1 MVQNDAMIKFAKGA
15 EIAKLKKSNN
25 CVIYTRVS
33 TKEQADNNLSLET
46 QRKGCEAYV
55 VKHGYDVMSCFG
67 GTYESAAS
75 DERKQFQKMIDFSK
89 KAKTKVFY
97 IIVYSLERFSRTGDN
112 AIWLSRQLRELGI
125 SIISVTQ
132 PIDTSNPSGIL
143 QQNILF
149 LFGQYDND
157 LRKQKSMAGTREK
170 LLTGHWCTKAPVGY
184 DNVRRNG
191 QSYIEVNAIGKLLR
205 KAFLWKANEQAN
217 NTEIVKWLAA
227 NGYKTT
233 LKFIGQILR
242 NPFYCGLLSHKA
254 LGGEMVKGK
263 HEAIISKEIFLKV
276 NEIKYCSTGSKHN
289 TEFESTP
296 LKLFMKCDVCGE
308 HLRGYI
314 VKSKKIYYYK
324 CDNKKNCSCNKNAN
338 QLHKIFQNI
347 LSEISLDEK
356 YVPLFKLQLKTLYSE
371 LNENRD
377 KQNEGYQKQLIELK
391 KKVERLEERYINE
404 EIKGELYEKFSAKF
418 KEESAEIMQQMT
430 SCPISTS
437 NLDYYVNRSIELC
450 TKLPLLWTSSNFKE
464 KQKLQRL
471 IFSDGIYYNKQ
482 KEQTRTAKINSV
494 FLLNASL
501 NSISRQKN
509 NGLQSEISL
518 KSVSVSGS
526 RLELPTFGL

>member
-1 MVQNDAMIKFAKGA
+1 MTDQNSILKFAKGA
-15 EIAKLKKSNN
+15 EVAKLRKSNN

-55 VKHGYDVMSCFG
+55 VKHGYDVLSYFG

-89 KAKTKVFY
+89 KVKTKVSY

-170 LLTGHWCTKAPVGY
+170 LLSGHWCTKAPVGY

-191 QSYIEVNAIGKLLR
+191 QSCIEINPTGHLLR

-227 NGYKTT
+227 HGYKTS
-233 LKFIGQILR
+233 LKFMGQILR

-263 HEAIISKEIFLKV
+263 HEALISKEIFLKV
-276 NEIKYCSTGSKHN
+276 NEIKYCSTGSKHSL
-289 TEFESTP
+289 EFEATP

-308 HLRGYI
+308 YMRGYL
-314 VKSKKIYYYK
+314 VKAKNIYYYK
-324 CDNKKNCSCNKNAN
+324 CDNKKKCSCNKNAN
-338 QLHKIFQNI
+338 QLHKVFENM
-347 LSEISLDEK
+347 LREISLQEK
-356 YVPLFKLQLKTLYSE
+356 YIPLFKLQLKTLYNE

-377 KQNEGYQKQLIELK
+377 KQNEELQKQLIDLK
-391 KKVERLEERYINE
+391 NKVERLEERYINE
-404 EIKGELYEKFSAKF
+404 EIKTELYEKFSEKF
-418 KEESAEIMQQMT
+418 KAESSEIMQNINA
-430 SCPISTS
+430 CPISAS
-437 NLDYYVNRSIELC
+437 NLDYYISRSLELC
-450 TKLPLLWTSSNFKE
+450 TKLPSLWASSNFND

-471 IFSDGIYYNKQ
+471 IFSEGIYYNKQ
-482 KEQTRTAKINSV
+482 KEQTRTTKINSI

-501 NSISRQKN
+501 NKVSGQKN
-509 NGLQSEISL
+509 NGLLGDFSL
-518 KSVSVSGS
+518 ESVSVSGT
-526 RLELPTFGL
+526 RLELPSAE